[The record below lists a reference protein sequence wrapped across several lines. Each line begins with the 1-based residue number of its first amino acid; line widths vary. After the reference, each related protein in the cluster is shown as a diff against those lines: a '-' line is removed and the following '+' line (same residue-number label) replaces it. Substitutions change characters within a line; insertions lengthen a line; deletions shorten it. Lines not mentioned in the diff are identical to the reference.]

1 MTTEE
6 LNDLFLDN
14 DKVLIKFGASWC
26 GPCKAMEPIL
36 EEIKKERPDVK
47 VLELDV
53 DSESELVNLFRIRSV
68 PTLFWIKEGVTVDKL
83 VGGVNKETIL
93 SLME

>member
-6 LNDLFLDN
+6 LNDLYLEN

-68 PTLFWIKEGVTVDKL
+68 PTLFWIKEGVTVNKL